1 MEDINFNFLTFD
13 PVTIIGVLC
22 NTLILF
28 LVFKKLLFGRVKKI
42 LEERADQISADYR
55 AADTAKAQ
63 ALDMKN
69 EYTERLDKAK
79 EESAKIV
86 KNATERAGK
95 RSDEIIENAKKEARS
110 ITEKANA
117 QIEAEKKRAA
127 ISVRDEISEIV
138 TAAAEKIVSREI
150 ASDEEQSRLIDS
162 FIDEMGDNE

>member
-28 LVFKKLLFGRVKKI
+28 LVFKKLLFGRVKKV
-42 LEERADQISADYR
+42 LEERAEQISADYK
-55 AADTAKAQ
+55 AADAAKNQ
-63 ALDMKN
+63 ALDMKS
-69 EYTERLDKAK
+69 EYTEKLDKAR
-79 EESAKIV
+79 EESAEIV
-86 KNATERAGK
+86 RSATERAEK
-95 RSDEIIENAKKEARS
+95 RSDEIIEDAKKEARS

-117 QIEAEKKRAA
+117 QIETEKKRAA
-127 ISVRDEISEIV
+127 MAVRDEISDIV

-162 FIDEMGDNE
+162 FIDEMGDKE